1 MNLRCTAALLILA
14 AGCQPVSP
22 YEQMRRTELARADTV
37 RELFLNYTLGMSQQA
52 FYDSSWA
59 LNRRGLVM
67 QGPRN
72 QNVQYKPADLLP
84 FPATMLFYPD
94 FTSGRMARM
103 RILFQYDHWAPWNTR
118 LSSDSLLLDVT
129 QLMTQW
135 YGGEFLAQT
144 LTDAFNRPA
153 QQFVSIRANR
163 EIRIGLKSDQEVFVH
178 ITDLR
183 NPPTIGQP

>member
-1 MNLRCTAALLILA
+1 MNHRCAAVLLLLA
-14 AGCQPVSP
+14 AGCEPSSP
-22 YEQMRRTELARADTV
+22 YEQMRKTQLARPDTV
-37 RELFLNYTLGMSQQA
+37 GGLFLNYTLGMSRQA

-72 QNVQYKPADLLP
+72 MNVRYKPADLLP
-84 FPATMLFYPD
+84 YPATMLFYPD
-94 FTSGRMARM
+94 FAADRIARM

-118 LSSDSLLLDVT
+118 LSSDSLLLDVWH
-129 QLMTQW
+129 LMTEW

-144 LTDAFNRPA
+144 VTDPFNRPA
-153 QQFVSIRANR
+153 QQFVSIQANR
-163 EIRIGLKSDQEVFVH
+163 EIRMGLKSDQEVFVH

-183 NPPTIGQP
+183 NPPITGQP